1 MFKFVFSEVIMQ
13 SKQSNN
19 QSVIAESVLDKKS
32 ESISKIY
39 SSCEQ
44 LSLFRFS
51 ALVDAFLYLLLKTFF
66 SHKKVKH

>member
-13 SKQSNN
+13 SEQSNN
-19 QSVIAESVLDKKS
+19 QSVIAENVPDKKS

-44 LSLFRFS
+44 LSLSRFS

-66 SHKKVKH
+66 SHKKVKN